1 MNPLPPPVDWHCI
14 PADDALARL
23 GTDAASGLTKETAVQ
38 RFASAGPN
46 RIESARTGSTARLFL
61 RQFSNIMILILVAAA
76 AVSGMI
82 GEWSDSIVIGVI
94 LLLNAVIGFV
104 QEFRA
109 ERAMAALEAIAAPT
123 AQVIRDGSPATIAAD
138 ELVPGDVVV
147 LEAGTL
153 VPADLRLLE
162 AAGLSADESALTGES
177 VTVDKQA
184 TGVVPAESPIGD
196 RSNMTFRG
204 TLVTQGRG
212 RGLVVA
218 TGMDTELG
226 RIAHL
231 LTEEARA
238 VTPLQRRLG
247 RFARRLALV
256 ILAACGVILVAGLL
270 RGEPPLL
277 MVMTAISL
285 AVAAI
290 PEALPAVVTI
300 SLALGAH
307 RMVRH
312 SALIRRLP
320 ATETLGSVT
329 YICADKTGTLT
340 LNSMEAER
348 FFIPGECLDSLP
360 DHATTDE
367 RWRTLTLAM
376 ILNNDATALE
386 DGWTGDP
393 TEIALH
399 RAALSSGVA
408 ETLQGDQW
416 PRVGELPFDATRKR
430 MTTLHRTDGRFVAL
444 TKGAPETVIPLC
456 DSASREEA
464 LAEAGKLATEGYR
477 VLAFARREFTDE
489 PAVDEDLETGLA
501 FIGLVG
507 LMDPAR
513 PEAPRAVAES
523 RKAGIKPVMIT
534 GDHPATALA
543 IARRLGIASETDEV
557 LTGPQLQKLDDA
569 DRSQRLPGIA
579 VYARMSPEQ
588 KIEIVRTLQESGE
601 FVAMT
606 GDGVN
611 DAPALKK
618 ANIGIA
624 MGLKGTDVAR
634 EAADMVLLDD
644 NFATIVA
651 AIRAGRRIYD
661 NIRKFVRYTMTSNT
675 GEVLSLFIAPLI
687 GLPLPLVPIQIL
699 WINLVTDGL
708 PGLALTVEKGEPD
721 LMERPPRAPD
731 EGIFARGLWQ
741 QTLWMGTLIA
751 LLTLGTQA
759 WAIDAGSDHWQTM
772 AFTVLTFSQ
781 LANAL
786 AVRAERESLFSIG
799 LLSNRPLLATVVLSI
814 GVQLA
819 VVYVPALQKL
829 FHTQAL
835 TAAELAVCLALPVL
849 VVAAS
854 EAEKWFV
861 RHRGLYAETN

>member
-1 MNPLPPPVDWHCI
+1 
-14 PADDALARL
+14 
-23 GTDAASGLTKETAVQ
+23 
-38 RFASAGPN
+38 
-46 RIESARTGSTARLFL
+46 
-61 RQFSNIMILILVAAA
+61 
-76 AVSGMI
+76 
-82 GEWSDSIVIGVI
+82 
-94 LLLNAVIGFV
+94 
-104 QEFRA
+104 
-109 ERAMAALEAIAAPT
+109 MA
-123 AQVIRDGSPATIAAD
+123 
-138 ELVPGDVVV
+138 
-147 LEAGTL
+147 
-153 VPADLRLLE
+153 
-162 AAGLSADESALTGES
+162 
-177 VTVDKQA
+177 
-184 TGVVPAESPIGD
+184 
-196 RSNMTFRG
+196 FRG

-231 LTEEARA
+231 LTGETRA
-238 VTPLQRRLG
+238 ATPLQRRLG

-300 SLALGAH
+300 SLALGAR

-312 SALIRRLP
+312 NALIRRLP

-348 FFIPGECLDSLP
+348 FFIPGECHDRLP
-360 DHATTDE
+360 DCGATDE
-367 RWRTLTLAM
+367 RWRSLILAM

-393 TEIALH
+393 TEIALL
-399 RAALSSGVA
+399 RAAVSSGVA
-408 ETLQGDQW
+408 EALSGDRW

-430 MTTLHRTDGRFVAL
+430 MTTLHRTDGQFVAL

-456 DSASREEA
+456 EPGSRDEA
-464 LAEAGKLATEGYR
+464 LAESVRLAAEGYR
-477 VLAFARREFTDE
+477 VLAFAQREFTDR
-489 PAVDEDLETGLA
+489 PAVDESLETGLA

-507 LMDPAR
+507 LMDPER
-513 PEAPRAVAES
+513 PEAPGAVAES

-543 IARRLGIASETDEV
+543 IARRLGIATGTDEV
-557 LTGPQLQKLDDA
+557 LTGAQLHKLDDQ
-569 DRSQRLPGIA
+569 DRSRRLPRIT

-588 KIEIVRTLQESGE
+588 KIEIVRTLQEDGE

-651 AIRAGRRIYD
+651 AVRAGRRIYD

-675 GEVLSLFIAPLI
+675 GEVLSLFIAPFV

-708 PGLALTVEKGEPD
+708 PGLALTVEKGEAG
-721 LMERPPRAPD
+721 LMKRPPRAPD

-741 QTLWMGTLIA
+741 QALWMGTLIA

-759 WAIDAGSDHWQTM
+759 WAINAGSDHWQTM

-786 AVRAERESLFSIG
+786 AVRTERESLFSIG
-799 LLSNRPLLATVVLSI
+799 LLSNRPLLATVLLSI

-819 VVYVPALQKL
+819 VIYVPALQKI

-835 TAAELAVCLALPVL
+835 TAAELAVCLALPAL
-849 VVAAS
+849 VVVAS

-861 RHRGLYAETN
+861 RHRGLYAQTN